1 MYGRNANQ
9 VSAYEI
15 QIVNVNTC
23 HRSMDMHIE
32 IKQPAEEKKPGAY
45 IYKTREIVIAK

>member
-32 IKQPAEEKKPGAY
+32 IKQPAEKKNPAHTFIRQEK
-45 IYKTREIVIAK
+45 